1 MVKNNIFFRKTVAA
15 VTALFVSVSA
25 FVGCTDS
32 GEDVGEDTD
41 SASSVSETA
50 ASDAAADVFV
60 NSDWSYGQV
69 EIGGGGF
76 VTGVFSTCEE
86 GVYYAR
92 TDVGGA
98 YRWSEEEQR
107 WKSISY
113 WVSDDDKGLLGID
126 GLAVDPNDA
135 SKVYLLAGTDY
146 FSNGKTALLKSS
158 DYGETFEVIELTDQ
172 IKVHGNGMGR
182 GNGERIAVDPNN
194 GDVIFA
200 GGRTGGMIKSTDGG
214 YTWESVSSFPVT
226 STANGVGINV
236 IVFDP
241 SSEKDGVSQR
251 IYASVSQKGTDDG
264 NLFVSEDG
272 GNSWSVVENA
282 INDYMPERIK
292 LDSQGNVYVV
302 YANNE
307 GPWNCALGDVYR
319 YNASDKSAE
328 KISPEF
334 QSYGDIVIDPN
345 DDNRL
350 VLVSTGIWKEQ
361 PNGSFGDV
369 FYTSTDGGKTWTN
382 VIENASMSTGG
393 IPWIEDCAMHWCC
406 SMAINP
412 FNSDEIMVT
421 SGNGVFACDNIWSDS
436 PEFYFNARG
445 IEETVPME
453 LISIE
458 GEPLVSATLDYDGF
472 VHEDIYTPAERHQ
485 DKIGSTTGMA
495 IASQNTD
502 IWVKVGGSESEQLLT
517 YSTDGGNTWSFITNS
532 PEEGKVY
539 YNGSVALTADG
550 SRLVWSPENALKAFY
565 TEDWGKTWNAC
576 TGIVGGNLYL
586 IGDPENSSYVYGCG
600 NSNVYL
606 SSDGGVTFSKMA
618 LVNPSFKRLCVVPG
632 EEGTFYIPNG
642 AGLFKATNHGE
653 SSELVPNVVYCEA
666 VGIGKA
672 KNDGDPYVI
681 YIYGT
686 TKDND
691 TKGIYMSEDNG
702 ETWVRVNDDL
712 HQFGGT
718 GNGAFIVGDM
728 NVYGRCYMSTV
739 GLGIV
744 YCDKNEK

>member
-1 MVKNNIFFRKTVAA
+1 MTNNTMLKRTAAALTAAFMVLAAFSGCSDKEENGGTGASAEGGTSVTEQGSENTAA
-15 VTALFVSVSA
+15 VNNGWT
-25 FVGCTDS
+25 
-32 GEDVGEDTD
+32 
-41 SASSVSETA
+41 
-50 ASDAAADVFV
+50 
-60 NSDWSYGQV
+60 YGQV
-69 EIGGGGF
+69 EMNGGGF

-86 GVYYAR
+86 NVYYAR

-98 YRWSEEEQR
+98 YRWSEDEQR

-113 WVSDDDKGLLGID
+113 WVSEDDKGYLGID

-135 SKVYLLAGTDY
+135 SKVYLLAGTEY
-146 FSNGKTALLKSS
+146 FSGGKTALLRSE
-158 DYGETFEVIELTDQ
+158 DYGETFEVIDINDL

-214 YTWESVSSFPVT
+214 KTWESVSSFPVT
-226 STANGVGINV
+226 STSNGNGINS
-236 IVFDP
+236 IAFDP
-241 SSEKDGVSQR
+241 SSAKDGVTQR
-251 IYASVSQKGTDDG
+251 IYASVSQKGKDEG
-264 NLFVSEDG
+264 NFFVSEDG
-272 GNSWSVVENA
+272 GATWSVVENA
-282 INDYMPERIK
+282 VNDLMPERIK
-292 LDSQGNVYVV
+292 LDSKGNVYVV

-307 GPWNCALGDVYR
+307 GPWNCALGGVYR

-328 KISPEF
+328 SIAPEY
-334 QSYGDIVIDPN
+334 QSYGDIVIDPK
-345 DDNRL
+345 DDNKL
-350 VLVSTGIWKEQ
+350 VLVSTGIWKAQ
-361 PNGSFGDV
+361 PNGAYGDV
-369 FYTSTDGGKTWTN
+369 FYTSVDGGKTWTN
-382 VIENASMSTGG
+382 LLETMTMSTNGTS
-393 IPWIEDCAMHWCC
+393 WIEDCAIHWCC

-453 LISIE
+453 IISMKDY
-458 GEPLVSATLDYDGF
+458 PLVSAVMDYDGF
-472 VHEDIYTPAERHQ
+472 VNEDIYSSGVRHQ
-485 DKIGSTTGMA
+485 DKIGSTTSIT
-495 IASQNTD
+495 IAAQNRD
-502 IWVKVGGSESEQLLT
+502 MWAKVGGSESEQKLT
-517 YSTDGGNTWSFITNS
+517 YSTDGGKTWSFITNS
-532 PEEGKVY
+532 PQEGKAL

-550 SRLVWSPENALKAFY
+550 SRLIWSSENGMKAYY
-565 TEDWGKTWNAC
+565 TEDWGATWNEC
-576 TGIVGGNLYL
+576 SGITGNGIYL

-600 NSNVYL
+600 KGNVYL
-606 SSDGGVTFSKMA
+606 SSDGGKSFKKMN

-632 EEGTFYIPNG
+632 EEGTFYIPGG
-642 AGLFKATNHGE
+642 AGLYRATEHGDNV
-653 SSELVPNVVYCEA
+653 ELVQGVVYCEA

-686 TKDND
+686 TKDNEA
-691 TKGIYMSEDNG
+691 KGIYMSEDNG
-702 ETWVRVNDDL
+702 ATWVRINDDQ

-718 GNGAFIVGDM
+718 GNGVVISGDM